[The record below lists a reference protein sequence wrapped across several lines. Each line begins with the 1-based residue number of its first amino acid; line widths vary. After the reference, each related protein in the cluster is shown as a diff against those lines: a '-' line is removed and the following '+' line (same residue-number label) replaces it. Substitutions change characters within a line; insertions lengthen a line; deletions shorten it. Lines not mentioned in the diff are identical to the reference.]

1 MKIQSLVIVA
11 LSLVMLSC
19 SEGLLSDMLRVN
31 TDPVVELPSVVSFE
45 KEETIEISWNA
56 DSGADEYILFRAEDA
71 LLPVYEI
78 IYQGT
83 GLSLT
88 DTDITGEHRYLYTLG
103 KVRGTLLFGPSD
115 PILGVGSNVI
125 QDNLEENN
133 VKEMA
138 AKLVWDLDANLYFY
152 RSNNGEEIEDYD
164 WYFVTVPPRRKAM
177 IIVTQSGIG
186 SGADSWMEY
195 YLEGHVTETIVNSNA
210 IPIENYSYEEKT
222 FYFLISPNSSEFIG
236 DPTLG
241 GGGLINYRVSLNS
254 IQSL

>member
-1 MKIQSLVIVA
+1 MKIQSLVIVV
-11 LSLVMLSC
+11 LSLVLLSC

-56 DSGADEYILFRAEDA
+56 DPGADEYILFRAEDV

-83 GLSLT
+83 SLSLT

-125 QDNLEENN
+125 QDNLEGNN

-138 AKLVWDLDANLYFY
+138 AKLVWDLDANLYYY

>member
-125 QDNLEENN
+125 QDKLEGNN

-164 WYFVTVPPRRKAM
+164 WYFVTVPPRRKTM